1 MSHPEVSFIS
11 PNVFYPN
18 KQKQFICRKHP
29 TFFELINRK
38 LQLSK
43 SKIFHNEYRNK
54 NLEKPFYPEFIHGC
68 FMLFKTEDFKTL
80 EGFDERYFLYMED
93 ADICRKIDLL
103 GKKKLYYPKVKI
115 THQHQRGSSKNIK
128 LFFHHISSAIK
139 YFLKWGF

>member
-1 MSHPEVSFIS
+1 
-11 PNVFYPN
+11 
-18 KQKQFICRKHP
+18 
-29 TFFELINRK
+29 
-38 LQLSK
+38 
-43 SKIFHNEYRNK
+43 
-54 NLEKPFYPEFIHGC
+54 
-68 FMLFKTEDFKTL
+68 MLFKTEDFKTL